1 MSLKDLKKL
10 NKLSKKQLIM
20 IKNIRLVNF
29 KSHKDTVLNLG
40 NLTILSGQNG
50 VGKSSIIQS
59 LLLLRQTNEKHR
71 LNEILEL
78 NRPLCFV
85 GRAND
90 VIYRFPNEEFENKIG
105 IVLSDEEQIEY
116 SWIFEDVGN
125 KNSTYLKRVNDLSD
139 SEGYDNLSLFGNDFQ
154 YLSAYRNIE
163 YLTDDYEVEV
173 KKQIS
178 VNEGKGELVAHFLS
192 EYGNKIKVL
201 FGLKHLSET
210 DDFLLSQVS
219 AWEREISANV
229 NVIPVKSGDSHDIK
243 YSYNV
248 ANDLGPIDELSKK
261 NVGFGLSYV
270 LPVIVA
276 ILSAKEGS
284 IIFIENPEAHI
295 HPYGIAKLAELMC
308 LAAHAG
314 IQIIVETHSDHII
327 NGTLVQCKI
336 FEDTSGTLGV
346 DKSNVKIYHFDRNE
360 SEHMAIA
367 IPIEIEEGGR
377 LKSRT
382 SGFFDQIGKDLRKL
396 I

>member
-1 MSLKDLKKL
+1 MI
-10 NKLSKKQLIM
+10 NK
-20 IKNIRLVNF
+20 IRLVNF
-29 KSHKDTVLNLG
+29 KSHKDTLLDLG
-40 NLTILSGQNG
+40 HITILSGQNG

-59 LLLLRQTNEKHR
+59 LLLLRQTHEKHR
-71 LNEILEL
+71 LHEVLEL

-90 VIYRFPNEEFENKIG
+90 VLYRFPNEEFENQIRV
-105 IVLSDEEQIEY
+105 VLADEAQTEF
-116 SWIFEDVGN
+116 SWIFEDAGN
-125 KNSTYLKRVNDLSD
+125 QNATYLKRTNDTSD
-139 SEGYDNLSLFGNDFQ
+139 SEGYENLSLFGTDFQ

-163 YLTDDYEVEV
+163 YITDDYEVEV

-178 VNEGKGELVAHFLS
+178 LNEGKGELVAHFLS
-192 EYGNKIKVL
+192 EFGNKIKVL
-201 FGLKHLSET
+201 PGLKHESEA

-229 NVIPVKSGDSHDIK
+229 NVIPVKSGDSHDIR
-243 YSYNV
+243 YSFNV
-248 ANDLGPIDELSKK
+248 HNSLGPVDELSKK

-284 IIFIENPEAHI
+284 IILIENPEAHI
-295 HPYGIAKLAELMC
+295 HPYGVAKLSELMC
-308 LAAHAG
+308 LAVQAG
-314 IQIIVETHSDHII
+314 VQIIVETHSDHII
-327 NGTLVQCKI
+327 NGTLVQCKV

-346 DKSNVKIYHFDRNE
+346 DKSNVKIYHFNRDE
-360 SEHMAIA
+360 SEHKAVA

-377 LKSRT
+377 LKNRAT
-382 SGFFDQIGKDLRKL
+382 GFFDQIGKDLRKL